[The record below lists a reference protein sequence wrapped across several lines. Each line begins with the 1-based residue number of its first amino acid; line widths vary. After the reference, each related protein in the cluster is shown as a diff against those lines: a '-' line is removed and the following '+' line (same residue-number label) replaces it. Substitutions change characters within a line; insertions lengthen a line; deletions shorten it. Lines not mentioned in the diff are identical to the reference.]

1 MLPKQLWW
9 NECDYKHNK
18 RKNKALV
25 QQLTHYERKTKL
37 LHYQRAP
44 GIMARDNV
52 TDNGSNSSNTNIE
65 CYRRLD
71 CMIDGGRRR
80 SSIHRAAHAAVQLEQ
95 ARQQLDGPT
104 TASNN
109 NIVKHNERQQQQPKI
124 KTNDDIIRLAEIY
137 STYCM
142 KSTIEAKRL
151 GRIDAK
157 EAKVAMET
165 DWEVVNNIP
174 TTGGTISTY
183 DVNNN
188 NNDDDDDNDI
198 RKSVSG
204 NSNSTSALSITPTTT
219 QKSDTDNNCDKG
231 TPPSLTATTTKM
243 STSSHDDNNNDN
255 DDDIHNT
262 TNGGGRII
270 VYQRYQ
276 AERRTNSTSRSK
288 NHKRFKRA
296 FTLLRMNPNRP

>member
-44 GIMARDNV
+44 GIIARDNV
-52 TDNGSNSSNTNIE
+52 TDNSNSSSNTNIE
-65 CYRRLD
+65 CYRGLE

-80 SSIHRAAHAAVQLEQ
+80 SSIHRAAHAAVRLEQ

-104 TASNN
+104 ASNN
-109 NIVKHNERQQQQPKI
+109 NIVEHNERQQQQPKI
-124 KTNDDIIRLAEIY
+124 KTTDDIIRLAEIY

-157 EAKVAMET
+157 EAKVALET

-174 TTGGTISTY
+174 TTGCTISTY

-188 NNDDDDDNDI
+188 NNKDDDNDF

-231 TPPSLTATTTKM
+231 TTPSLTATTTKM
-243 STSSHDDNNNDN
+243 STSSHDDNNNNNDN

>member
-1 MLPKQLWW
+1 MNQSEGIECNRTTLQRTKQSRSRPRQRQRQRSRQRVSFNTMAEVNFVEEMLPKQLWW

-44 GIMARDNV
+44 GIIARDNV

-65 CYRRLD
+65 CYRGLE

-124 KTNDDIIRLAEIY
+124 KTNDDIIRPPPL
-137 STYCM
+137 
-142 KSTIEAKRL
+142 
-151 GRIDAK
+151 
-157 EAKVAMET
+157 
-165 DWEVVNNIP
+165 VV
-174 TTGGTISTY
+174 
-183 DVNNN
+183 
-188 NNDDDDDNDI
+188 
-198 RKSVSG
+198 
-204 NSNSTSALSITPTTT
+204 L
-219 QKSDTDNNCDKG
+219 
-231 TPPSLTATTTKM
+231 
-243 STSSHDDNNNDN
+243 
-255 DDDIHNT
+255 
-262 TNGGGRII
+262 
-270 VYQRYQ
+270 
-276 AERRTNSTSRSK
+276 
-288 NHKRFKRA
+288 
-296 FTLLRMNPNRP
+296 

>member
-188 NNDDDDDNDI
+188 NND
-198 RKSVSG
+198 
-204 NSNSTSALSITPTTT
+204 
-219 QKSDTDNNCDKG
+219 
-231 TPPSLTATTTKM
+231 
-243 STSSHDDNNNDN
+243 NDN
-255 DDDIHNT
+255 DIHNT